1 MDKETF
7 SKHVL
12 EYETVLYHIASSIMH
27 DDEDSADAIQNA
39 LLKAYTSLP
48 SLKKEKYFKTWLTR
62 ILINE
67 CYQMKRNRKEI
78 LPLDEAIISTLPPK
92 ESTDNS
98 EIYIAVQQLED
109 IYKLPIILFYVEGYS
124 VREISAILE
133 LSTSNVKTRLHRGR
147 RILQDFLCNERNY
160 ERGICNE

>member
-7 SKHVL
+7 SNYVL
-12 EYETVLYHIASSIMH
+12 EYETVLYHVSLSILH
-27 DDEDSADAIQNA
+27 NDEDSADAIQNA
-39 LLKAYTSLP
+39 LLKAYTSIS

-67 CYQMKRNRKEI
+67 CYQMIRSRRESF
-78 LPLDEAIISTLPPK
+78 PLNETVN
-92 ESTDNS
+92 NS
-98 EIYIAVQQLED
+98 MITEQDYEHSDVFYIVQQLED
-109 IYKLPIILFYVEGYS
+109 KYRLPIILFYVEGYS
-124 VREISAILE
+124 VKEIAEILE
-133 LSTSNVKTRLHRGR
+133 VSTSNVKTRLHRGR